1 MLIPLPNL
9 MLRATF
15 RLMTEQTTL
24 VQPTTNGSPKT
35 RPQRAKAYSQAVEIQ
50 DLLKNSAHDPDVKG
64 VALASIARAWLE
76 LERLKRE
83 IRMKPKPKPID
94 VVPKS
99 RSKSNSYSDPTAR
112 PTTPKRTTIAQVVP
126 QPSTTT
132 PSTETT
138 TDNGQPTPTED

>member
-1 MLIPLPNL
+1 MLPLP
-9 MLRATF
+9 
-15 RLMTEQTTL
+15 
-24 VQPTTNGSPKT
+24 QPSPKS
-35 RPQRAKAYSQAVEIQ
+35 RPRKSMAYTQATEIQ
-50 DLLKNSAHDPDVKG
+50 DLLRESAHNPKMQG
-64 VALASIARAWLE
+64 VPLASIARAWLE

-99 RSKSNSYSDPTAR
+99 RYKSNSYSDPTAR
-112 PTTPKRTTIAQVVP
+112 TTPPKRTTIAQVVP
-126 QPSTTT
+126 QPSTSN